1 MRTREHSSKNI
12 HLLSAL
18 LLAAAMLAAPG
29 VQAVTLKVATIAPDG
44 TEWMQKMRAGAN
56 EVKARTQGRVKFK
69 FYPGGVMGSD
79 KTVRRKIRIG
89 QLQGGAITGGILY
102 DVYPDSQIYSLPMLF
117 NDYKEMDYVRARMD
131 KRVKQG
137 LENGGFITFGFSEG
151 GFAYIMSKKPIKTID
166 DFRRRKVW
174 VPEGDLITQAV
185 FKNIGVSPIP
195 LPIADVYTGLQ
206 TGLIDTIG
214 ASPIGAIVLQ
224 WHTQVKYVTDT
235 PLMYLY
241 GVLAIDRRAFKRIKP
256 ADQKIVRDVMGQV
269 FAELN
274 KQNRIDNESAK
285 QALIKQG
292 LIFIPMDKAEFI
304 RLQARVAETRLELGR
319 KGMYTQS
326 MYRSL
331 IGHLAEYRG
340 NHPSAIQ

>member
-1 MRTREHSSKNI
+1 MRTREHSNKNT
-12 HLLSAL
+12 HLLPAL
-18 LLAAAMLAAPG
+18 MLAVAMLVAPG

-44 TEWMQKMRAGAN
+44 TDWMKKMRAGAK

-89 QLQGGAITGGILY
+89 QLQGGAITGGVLY
-102 DVYPDSQIYSLPMLF
+102 DVFPDSQIYSLPMLF
-117 NDYKEMDYVRARMD
+117 NDYKEMDYVRARLD
-131 KRVKQG
+131 KRVKLG
-137 LENGGFITFGFSEG
+137 LENGGFVTFGFSEG
-151 GFAYIMSKKPIKTID
+151 GFAYIMSKKPIKTIE
-166 DFRRRKVW
+166 DFRKRKVW

-241 GVLAIDRRAFKRIKP
+241 GVLAIDRRAFNRIKP
-256 ADQKIVRDVMGQV
+256 ADQKIVREIMGQV
-269 FAELN
+269 FAKLN

-285 QALIKQG
+285 QALIMQG
-292 LIFIPMDKAEFI
+292 LKFIPMDKAEFI
-304 RLQARVAETRLELGR
+304 RLKAKVAETRLELGK

-331 IGHLAEYRG
+331 IGHLAKYRG
-340 NHPSAIQ
+340 NHPDAIQ

>member
-1 MRTREHSSKNI
+1 MKTREHSSKNI
-12 HLLSAL
+12 HLLAAL
-18 LLAAAMLAAPG
+18 LLAGTMLAAPG

-44 TEWMQKMRAGAN
+44 TEWMQKMRAGAK
-56 EVKARTQGRVKFK
+56 EVKKRTQGRVKFK

-89 QLQGGAITGGILY
+89 QLQGGAITGGVLY

-117 NDYKEMDYVRARMD
+117 SGYKEMDYVRARLD
-131 KRVKQG
+131 RRVQQG
-137 LENGGFITFGFSEG
+137 LENGGFVTFGFSEG
-151 GFAYIMSKKPIKTID
+151 GFAYIMSKKPIKTIK
-166 DFRRRKVW
+166 DFRQRKVW
-174 VPEGDLITQAV
+174 VPEGDVITRTV
-185 FKNIGVSPIP
+185 FENIGVSPIP

-214 ASPIGAIVLQ
+214 APPIGAIALQ
-224 WHTQVKYVTDT
+224 WHTQVKYITDT

-256 ADQKIVRDVMGQV
+256 ADQKIVREIMGQV
-269 FAELN
+269 FVELN
-274 KQNRIDNESAK
+274 KQNRIDNENARL
-285 QALIKQG
+285 ALTTQG
-292 LIFIPMDKAEFI
+292 LEFVP
-304 RLQARVAETRLELGR
+304 LNEADFKYLKARVAETRLELGK

-331 IGHLAEYRG
+331 IGHLAKYRG
-340 NHPSAIQ
+340 SHPSAIQ